1 MISLGRDRAIFFLRT
16 GNLRPIDQSRH
27 KLIDTLRLHPR
38 CRTIFK
44 DRAGV
49 GLLQR
54 PRREHQARIER
65 RGLVKPVVAGMGI
78 GPILGIGENNKVPTR

>member
-1 MISLGRDRAIFFLRT
+1 VTFKMT
-16 GNLRPIDQSRH
+16 NQSGH
-27 KLIDTLRLHPR
+27 QSIDTLRLHPR